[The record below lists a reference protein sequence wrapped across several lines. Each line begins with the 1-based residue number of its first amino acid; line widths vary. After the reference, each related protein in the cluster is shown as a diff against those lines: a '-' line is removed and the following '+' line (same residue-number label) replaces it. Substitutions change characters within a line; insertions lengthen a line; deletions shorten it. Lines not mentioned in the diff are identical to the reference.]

1 MTGLQNIA
9 MSGYKHVNLDVLKE
23 ISEGSNDLMRDL
35 IFLFVSQIP
44 VFSEQLDYYY
54 KNEDF
59 VSLGKL
65 AHKIKSSVAMMG
77 ISELSSDMKKL
88 ENLAQEKKDIHKYP
102 EFIEKFKRISTE
114 AVSELNDIL
123 QSI

>member
-1 MTGLQNIA
+1 MTGIQNIS

-35 IFLFVSQIP
+35 IFLFISQIP
-44 VFSEQLDYYY
+44 VFIEQLDYYN
-54 KNEDF
+54 KNEDYI
-59 VSLGKL
+59 SLGKL
-65 AHKIKSSVAMMG
+65 AHKIKSSVSMMG

-88 ENLAQEKKDIHKYP
+88 EQLAQAKKDTKKYP
-102 EFIEKFKRISTE
+102 EYIERFKRISTE

-123 QSI
+123 QCI

>member
-1 MTGLQNIA
+1 MTGIQNIA

-35 IFLFVSQIP
+35 IFLFISQIP
-44 VFSEQLDYYY
+44 VFIEQLDYYN
-54 KNEDF
+54 KNEDYI
-59 VSLGKL
+59 SLGKL
-65 AHKIKSSVAMMG
+65 AHKIKSSVSMMG

-88 ENLAQEKKDIHKYP
+88 EQLAQAKKDTKKYP
-102 EFIEKFKRISTE
+102 EYIERFKRISTE

-123 QSI
+123 QCI

>member
-1 MTGLQNIA
+1 
-9 MSGYKHVNLDVLKE
+9 MSGYKHVNLEVLKE

-35 IFLFVSQIP
+35 IFLFISQIP

-54 KNEDF
+54 KNEDYI
-59 VSLGKL
+59 SLGKL
-65 AHKIKSSVAMMG
+65 AHKIKSSVSMMG

-88 ENLAQEKKDIHKYP
+88 EQLAQAKKDTQKYP
-102 EFIEKFKRISTE
+102 EFIERFKRISTE

-123 QSI
+123 QCI

>member
-1 MTGLQNIA
+1 

-23 ISEGSNDLMRDL
+23 ISEGSSDLMRDL
-35 IFLFVSQIP
+35 IFLFISQIP
-44 VFSEQLDYYY
+44 VFSEQLDFYY

-59 VSLGKL
+59 TSLGKL

-88 ENLAQEKKDIHKYP
+88 ELLAQDKKDTQKYP
-102 EFIEKFKRISTE
+102 EFIERFKRISTE

>member
-1 MTGLQNIA
+1 MTGIQDTT
-9 MSGYKHVNLDVLKE
+9 MSGYKHVNLEVLME

-35 IFLFVSQIP
+35 IFLFISQIP

-59 VSLGKL
+59 ISLGKL
-65 AHKIKSSVAMMG
+65 AHKIKSSVSMMG

-88 ENLAQEKKDIHKYP
+88 EHLAQAKKDTHKYP
-102 EFIEKFKRISTE
+102 EYIERFKRISTE

-123 QSI
+123 QCI

>member
-1 MTGLQNIA
+1 MTGIQHPTMN
-9 MSGYKHVNLDVLKE
+9 GYKHVNLDVLKE

-35 IFLFVSQIP
+35 IFLFISQIP

-59 VSLGKL
+59 TSLGKL
-65 AHKIKSSVAMMG
+65 AHKIKSSVSMMG

-88 ENLAQEKKDIHKYP
+88 EQLAQARKDTQKYP
-102 EFIEKFKRISTE
+102 EYIERFKRISTE

-123 QSI
+123 QCI

>member
-1 MTGLQNIA
+1 MTGIQNIS

-35 IFLFVSQIP
+35 IFLFISQIP
-44 VFSEQLDYYY
+44 VFIEQLDYYN
-54 KNEDF
+54 KNEDYI
-59 VSLGKL
+59 SLGKL
-65 AHKIKSSVAMMG
+65 AHKIKSSVSMMG

-88 ENLAQEKKDIHKYP
+88 EQLAQAKKDTKKYP
-102 EFIEKFKRISTE
+102 EYIERFKCISTE

-123 QSI
+123 QCI

>member
-1 MTGLQNIA
+1 MSATQNIS
-9 MSGYKHVNLDVLKE
+9 MNVYKHVNLDVLKE

-35 IFLFVSQIP
+35 IFLFISQIP

-59 VSLGKL
+59 ISLGKL
-65 AHKIKSSVAMMG
+65 AHKIKSSVSMMG

-88 ENLAQEKKDIHKYP
+88 EQLAQAQKDTKKYP
-102 EFIEKFKRISTE
+102 EFIERFKRISTE

-123 QSI
+123 QCI